1 MNDGL
6 GAALTIPKGVL
17 SDIAEAQK
25 KIEAMQKDSID
36 LAKNFT
42 QFAKDANTIKSSL
55 DNVKVT
61 LDTSQAEQKIQ
72 NLLNM
77 INSLNNQPLPIG
89 GGNQGGNSGGSS
101 GGNKGGGGS
110 GSAGSQNVV
119 DYEEKLNKIMEKRAT
134 TFAQVRERLREI
146 EKLNDQIAKNSPG
159 SSVQHLARQFTDLL
173 NALDGVLSFDQ
184 NRLDKL
190 LKNINNIDTSSIE
203 GAKLALRS
211 YQAAREEL
219 MKDPIANA
227 EGIKNTTKE
236 IENLRVKIKELDR
249 DKPLSNF
256 DKELNKINN
265 LFGSC
270 SQGAAALGQM
280 MTSVFGDLS
289 IAGFFRQL
297 VNVRGEFEM
306 AEKSLSV
313 ILRDSVKAAD
323 IFNEI
328 QQISIESPYAT
339 ADLVGQTKKLAAFRI
354 ETDKL
359 VDTTK
364 MLGDIAAGTG
374 VDIDR
379 LILAYGQVRS
389 AEFLKGTELRQ
400 FSEAGVNLLGGL
412 SERFTELYGRA
423 VSVGE
428 VMQMISKRM
437 VKFSDVEAVL
447 QDATA
452 LGGTFY
458 NMQKQQAETL
468 QGMVVN
474 LKDRVAIE
482 FNEIGETY
490 EDLIKGI
497 VKGAANLVSSFSAV
511 SNLLLPIFSGKLIGG
526 IGRGAY
532 NGFLAL
538 IKGGV
543 GEAAKDAKTL
553 AEAFAKMP
561 AGASK
566 VKTALNGV
574 KAAAG
579 GIPGIIAAA
588 VMFLGN
594 LYMKATELKREVRS
608 IAKEAKSGMDG
619 SVAQYTKLAQTA
631 ADTSRSE
638 KERIAALDTLKRD
651 YGNILDLQSINLKNS
666 SLLIENEYGYIEA
679 IKERYQTEARLKA
692 EQEAKEHLSNTA
704 QSRKV
709 NRVMEY
715 ANSFDKILGL
725 DLSTLFGKDY
735 KQTITDTIKKVEAA
749 ILSEDIDLST
759 ITDYDEKLKA
769 ASKVFYTELLDELEL
784 EVPEEQMNNFL
795 DAISEKRKNSPF
807 TWAINALEDITEVFS
822 GQDFD
827 TGLSKVAR
835 LYKAKIDELSN
846 IEEDFTKQLTD
857 DQKAAFEKNPA
868 AQKRELEKAIKKK
881 AAEIKEIID
890 TGALGSIKT
899 ATKDQLNQMLSD
911 AVRDLSLDPV
921 EKAIVDAQDKVYK
934 KFAKDKPL
942 RYSLSTGV
950 LAKADEDDLQD
961 YIKKLTEQRD
971 EWKSAMKGW
980 DTTEAQKAELTALWG
995 DKATMQNMINAMDQ
1009 YISLLGPV
1017 YDTQKQVAKEAAAE
1031 LKDEISDLKVE
1042 LDLLWDKFDT
1052 AKKFEGWGMKI
1063 FGFDSTKIYQDIIK
1077 LENKI
1082 LSLGGD
1088 DAENAYRDATARR
1101 LKLGREAQEEAA
1113 KIIYESQKKALTRVE
1128 QAYKK
1133 MYEDIATIQKGA
1145 NAQGTDGLIGG
1156 QDIREG
1162 ISGVFEKTQK
1172 ELADAQ
1178 WEAYKESEWYLAAFG
1193 DLSNMSSEML
1203 KALKEDLEAFAK
1215 TDLNPSDKKAIAG
1228 QIEKLNDALVENEK
1242 LKGVWDVITYGFKKI
1257 KEGYEGLDKLP
1268 GLQETALNLKGIADA
1283 KKEEAEAARTA
1294 LKNAFLD
1301 ESVAQEEYNDAISSA
1316 FSSDT
1321 EIEEAN
1327 QRLLEA
1333 IDRREKAQKRLD
1345 DANAASTLANNA
1357 ANEAQKKY
1365 TDTLESSTAAI
1376 NNSTEALEGQIE
1388 AYTEVGNTISDIF
1401 KSTEDIVSA
1410 FGGELG
1416 DSTEA
1421 LFDGFSEGYAVIA
1434 NLLSITMN
1442 ATKAFKAIKAAVKT
1456 ASTALST
1463 LTVIGIVI
1471 AAVVAAIKIFD
1482 TIQAKKIE
1490 ANAKAVKDL
1499 QKAYEGLDKA
1509 IEKALKISESEEYF
1523 SRMTANLARQ
1533 KDMIEESI
1541 ALQQTRKP
1549 TDKVREETEQ
1559 LMEDLDA
1566 VSEKLEELRSKR
1578 HELLGAPSDYVSE
1591 AESWA
1596 SSWLSSIGEVEGGL
1610 ESLRKD
1616 FDSFIDN
1623 LIVAQLRSE
1632 VFGDVFDTLK
1642 QMTDDILKDGL
1653 ITSEEAEAL
1662 KRFRETNLKLVN
1674 EQGKAY
1680 LEALGVSMSG
1690 KQMEN
1695 TLSKN
1700 ISNITATQATAIEAI
1715 MNSERHYIQ
1724 DTNTRVASIEAA
1736 LAGEGENTIVAH
1748 LRMQTQYL
1756 RILSTI
1762 ASAVYYPGKHGKG
1775 PGALKVITD

>member
-42 QFAKDANTIKSSL
+42 QFAKDASAIKSSL

-77 INSLNNQPLPIG
+77 INSLNNQPTPLG

-119 DYEEKLNKIMEKRAT
+119 DYEDKLNKIMEKRAT

-146 EKLNDQIAKNSPG
+146 EKLNGQIAKNSPG
-159 SSVQHLARQFTDLL
+159 SSVQNLALQFKDLL
-173 NALDGVLSFDQ
+173 EALDGVLSLNQD
-184 NRLDKL
+184 RLDKL
-190 LKNINNIDTSSIE
+190 LKNISNIDTSSIE

-227 EGIKNTTKE
+227 EGIKYTTKE
-236 IENLRVKIKELDR
+236 IENLKVKIKELDR

-328 QQISIESPYAT
+328 QQMSIESPYAT

-482 FNEIGETY
+482 FNEIGESY

-511 SNLLLPIFSGKLIGG
+511 SNILLPIFSGKLIAG
-526 IGRGAY
+526 IGRGAA
-532 NGFLAL
+532 NGILQL
-538 IKGGV
+538 VKGGV

-553 AEAFAKMP
+553 AEAFSHLP
-561 AGASK
+561 ASASK
-566 VKTALNGV
+566 FGAVMNGV
-574 KAAAG
+574 KNIMGGWVGILATAG
-579 GIPGIIAAA
+579 VLAYNIWQE
-588 VMFLGN
+588 
-594 LYMKATELKREVRS
+594 ATRLKREVKS
-608 IAKEAKSGMDG
+608 IAREAKSGMEA
-619 SVAQYTKLAQTA
+619 SEAQYKSLAKIA

-638 KERIAALDTLKRD
+638 KERNLAIEELKKE
-651 YGNILDLQSINLKNS
+651 YGNVLDIRDLDLEKAKDLNS
-666 SLLIENEYGYIEA
+666 KEAEHIELIR
-679 IKERYQTEARLKA
+679 ERYQTEARLAAEQKAREELSKDKGLDERARKAYSSLVNIQKLEEIKKGLGTEDVKDVLRGHIQEIENEIISGMFDFTDMSNDERHKTIQKEFLRRIFDYVGIGIDESELEALVESYDATGSTWKKALKKYDTITKEFSSIKFDTSLSKGARAYKKLIDGLEDFIKDIAPTEDEKDNPAALQKRIQVELKEKA
-692 EQEAKEHLSNTA
+692 EEIS
-704 QSRKV
+704 
-709 NRVMEY
+709 
-715 ANSFDKILGL
+715 
-725 DLSTLFGKDY
+725 
-735 KQTITDTIKKVEAA
+735 KQ
-749 ILSEDIDLST
+749 
-759 ITDYDEKLKA
+759 
-769 ASKVFYTELLDELEL
+769 
-784 EVPEEQMNNFL
+784 
-795 DAISEKRKNSPF
+795 
-807 TWAINALEDITEVFS
+807 
-822 GQDFD
+822 
-827 TGLSKVAR
+827 
-835 LYKAKIDELSN
+835 
-846 IEEDFTKQLTD
+846 IEEDALEAEVGKLGD
-857 DQKAAFEKNPA
+857 GIKNDL
-868 AQKRELEKAIKKK
+868 QR
-881 AAEIKEIID
+881 
-890 TGALGSIKT
+890 
-899 ATKDQLNQMLSD
+899 MLSD

-942 RYSLSTGV
+942 RYSLSTGL

-961 YIKKLTEQRD
+961 YIKKLTERRD

-980 DTTEAQKAELTALWG
+980 NTTEAQKAELTALWG
-995 DKATMQNMINAMDQ
+995 DEATMQNMISAMDQ

-1052 AKKFEGWGMKI
+1052 AKKFEGWGMNI

-1088 DAENAYRDATARR
+1088 DAENAYRDAIARR

-1113 KIIYESQKKALTRVE
+1113 KIIYESQKKALNRVE

-1133 MYEDIATIQKGA
+1133 MYEDINTIVKDA
-1145 NAQGTDGLIGG
+1145 NPEGSDGLISG
-1156 QDIREG
+1156 QSIRDG
-1162 ISGVFEKTQK
+1162 ISGVVARTQK

-1193 DLSNMSSEML
+1193 DLSNMSTEMIQ
-1203 KALKEDLEAFAK
+1203 ALKESLEDYAK
-1215 TDLNPSDKKAIAG
+1215 TDLNPSDKKAIAS
-1228 QIEKLNDALVENEK
+1228 QIKKLNDELVRSEK
-1242 LKGVWDVITYGFKKI
+1242 LKGAWDVITYGFKKI
-1257 KEGYEGLDKLP
+1257 KEGYEGLEKLP
-1268 GLQETALNLKGIADA
+1268 ELQKRSLGLKEIADVK
-1283 KKEEAEAARTA
+1283 KKELEEAMAAFA
-1294 LKNAFLD
+1294 NASLD
-1301 ESVAQEEYNDAISSA
+1301 ESVAQEAYNDVVSSS

-1327 QRLLEA
+1327 QRLIEA
-1333 IDRREKAQKRLD
+1333 VVRREEAQKRLD
-1345 DANAASTLANNA
+1345 DATAASTKANND
-1357 ANEAQKKY
+1357 ANEAQREY
-1365 TDTLESSTAAI
+1365 NDTLESSTAAI

-1442 ATKAFKAIKAAVKT
+1442 ATEAFKAIKKAAKD
-1456 ASTALST
+1456 AGMALSN
-1463 LTVIGIVI
+1463 LTVIGVVI

-1499 QKAYEGLDKA
+1499 QKTYEDLDKA

-1533 KDMIEESI
+1533 KEMIEESI
-1541 ALQQTRKP
+1541 ALQSTRKP

-1596 SSWLSSIGEVEGGL
+1596 SSWLSSIGEVGGGL

-1616 FDSFIDN
+1616 FDSFFDN
-1623 LIVAQLRSE
+1623 LIIAQLRSE

-1642 QMTDDILKDGL
+1642 KMTDDILKDGH

-1680 LEALGVSMSG
+1680 LEALGVSSSG
-1690 KQMEN
+1690 AQMEN
-1695 TLSKN
+1695 TVSKN
-1700 ISNITATQATAIEAI
+1700 ISNITATQATAIEALL
-1715 MNSERHYIQ
+1715 NSERHYIQ

-1736 LAGEGENTIVAH
+1736 LVGEGENTIVAH

-1756 RILSTI
+1756 RTLSTI